1 MGFKIKIS
9 YSDKGKMIAKL
20 YSNGSMVTLE
30 WGNTIEEI
38 IDKVSTNRDKLMNN
52 YARDMYKTFLYL
64 LERERNIFKV
74 VIFL

>member
-1 MGFKIKIS
+1 MRCKVKIS

-20 YSNGSMVTLE
+20 YSNGAMVSLE

-64 LERERNIFKV
+64 LERERNIF
-74 VIFL
+74 